1 MTGQTNLDKFN
12 EIYNRTYSNTL
23 KYIIIKCHNIND
35 VNDIIQDVYLELWKI
50 MNKKNIDDTN
60 INSYLIGIAINK
72 IKKYYSLAM
81 RIRDISLF
89 DKSNNELEII
99 DKIDSSFDIESLLIK
114 DEEWKSIWDF
124 IKNKKNQ
131 DIPKVF
137 ILQRRNDY

>member
-1 MTGQTNLDKFN
+1 
-12 EIYNRTYSNTL
+12 
-23 KYIIIKCHNIND
+23 
-35 VNDIIQDVYLELWKI
+35 

-72 IKKYYSLAM
+72 IKKYYSLVM

-114 DEEWKSIWDF
+114 DEEWKA
-124 IKNKKNQ
+124 IKVEKGLKNEANPF
-131 DIPKVF
+131 DYEYIDY
-137 ILQRRNDY
+137 IRR